1 MRTRIGGRPQLWCR
15 RTPTPEPFTE
25 FAPPIF
31 NELPDDDQKPSLI
44 LLALAGL
51 SYTRFKATLH
61 KLRRDARLILVTDE
75 DQLAHAVTHEKS
87 THNRLAGIIIA
98 DAEIIHP
105 LRRGLARTVAALLH
119 DTDTE
124 WTVIFAFDFALQAW
138 RNRQMFARFMK
149 WHFAPALRWEIGALM
164 AVKHRMVL
172 RRRVLRKMGPRV
184 YRKKYRMR
192 GVIFLRVKQA
202 DKVVVVENEEGH
214 VDVILPDR
222 TCSSATREEPDT
234 PSTCEMS
241 GEEVFD
247 CQMGVVGDFEEDE
260 VRGVVDGDEGGGGR
274 PSRRSEYW
282 VGLDVD
288 NEDLQT
294 PTYSDFPSSNSPSS
308 LPSSSGEEMVV
319 ASSVIEDNQSDID
332 VADDADEI
340 EDDTDGIEERDVDD
354 HSQSQNTDNDTDN
367 GDNEKPNENNNSNN
381 TDWVPSDDERAT
393 ENTRRRCTVA
403 LHEFKNWRQ
412 NEETGKEEIICSF
425 LGLVGHV
432 EDNRSL
438 ASIILGMCSVV
449 PSR

>member
-1 MRTRIGGRPQLWCR
+1 M
-15 RTPTPEPFTE
+15 
-25 FAPPIF
+25 
-31 NELPDDDQKPSLI
+31 
-44 LLALAGL
+44 
-51 SYTRFKATLH
+51 
-61 KLRRDARLILVTDE
+61 
-75 DQLAHAVTHEKS
+75 
-87 THNRLAGIIIA
+87 
-98 DAEIIHP
+98 
-105 LRRGLARTVAALLH
+105 
-119 DTDTE
+119 
-124 WTVIFAFDFALQAW
+124 
-138 RNRQMFARFMK
+138 
-149 WHFAPALRWEIGALM
+149 
-164 AVKHRMVL
+164 
-172 RRRVLRKMGPRV
+172 
-184 YRKKYRMR
+184 
-192 GVIFLRVKQA
+192 
-202 DKVVVVENEEGH
+202 VVVENEEGH

-234 PSTCEMS
+234 PSTCEAS

-294 PTYSDFPSSNSPSS
+294 PTYSDFPSSNSSS
-308 LPSSSGEEMVV
+308 SSSSPPSSGEEMAE
-319 ASSVIEDNQSDID
+319 ASSVNEDDQSDID
-332 VADDADEI
+332 DVDDVDEIDDVDGDTDDGI
-340 EDDTDGIEERDVDD
+340 EDDTDDIEERDVDD
-354 HSQSQNTDNDTDN
+354 HSQSQNTDN
-367 GDNEKPNENNNSNN
+367 GDDEKRNENNNN

-412 NEETGKEEIICSF
+412 NEETGKEEIICSY

>member
-1 MRTRIGGRPQLWCR
+1 MVWWMGMR
-15 RTPTPEPFTE
+15 
-25 FAPPIF
+25 
-31 NELPDDDQKPSLI
+31 
-44 LLALAGL
+44 
-51 SYTRFKATLH
+51 
-61 KLRRDARLILVTDE
+61 
-75 DQLAHAVTHEKS
+75 
-87 THNRLAGIIIA
+87 
-98 DAEIIHP
+98 
-105 LRRGLARTVAALLH
+105 
-119 DTDTE
+119 
-124 WTVIFAFDFALQAW
+124 
-138 RNRQMFARFMK
+138 
-149 WHFAPALRWEIGALM
+149 
-164 AVKHRMVL
+164 
-172 RRRVLRKMGPRV
+172 
-184 YRKKYRMR
+184 
-192 GVIFLRVKQA
+192 
-202 DKVVVVENEEGH
+202 
-214 VDVILPDR
+214 
-222 TCSSATREEPDT
+222 
-234 PSTCEMS
+234 
-241 GEEVFD
+241 
-247 CQMGVVGDFEEDE
+247 
-260 VRGVVDGDEGGGGR
+260 GGGGR